1 VLKDISNLRFI
12 TTLFIAVCLLLVGYY
27 YITACW
33 LLIADWKNKQQK
45 AINNW
50 NKSGNWAII

>member
-27 YITACW
+27 YIAACW
-33 LLIADWKNKQQK
+33 LLIADWKNKQPK
-45 AINNW
+45 AINN
-50 NKSGNWAII
+50 